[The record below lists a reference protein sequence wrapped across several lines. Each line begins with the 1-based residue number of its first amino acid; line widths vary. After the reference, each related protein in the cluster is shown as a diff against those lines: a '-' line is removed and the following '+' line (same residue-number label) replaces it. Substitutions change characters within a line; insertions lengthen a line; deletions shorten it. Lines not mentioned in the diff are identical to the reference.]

1 MALDISLAQ
10 FNKIATGD
18 YNAGP
23 IDIKVGDNGQAE
35 LVKIN
40 NHVWRTSKNNVV
52 LSPERILEVK
62 EAFLNAL
69 AKGGV
74 KAEDLKA
81 VRIRLGIP
89 DEIDAASANVKEQR
103 ADILKARFAP
113 LTRAEVRSIL
123 DQYANQ
129 GKGFTRASANDISYE
144 DWQAG

>member
-1 MALDISLAQ
+1 MALEISLAQ
-10 FNKIATGD
+10 FNKIATGS
-18 YNAGP
+18 YNAGQ

-74 KAEDLKA
+74 KAEDLKE
-81 VRIRLGIP
+81 VRDRLGLP
-89 DEIDAASANVKEQR
+89 DELDVASGNDKDQR
-103 ADILKARFAP
+103 TGILKARFSP
-113 LTRAEVRSIL
+113 LTRAQVRSIL
-123 DQYANQ
+123 DEYANQ

-144 DWQAG
+144 D